1 MPGREKK
8 HMKVVTFFLF
18 LLLFAGAVFA
28 QSNDEGLAFLQ
39 LNFFNPGARSLA
51 MGGAFVGMADDAT
64 AALANPAGMTAL
76 IRPEFSV
83 EFSATK
89 YKNEIPWTSG
99 SQLFDLELDL
109 PAASAR
115 ESNFQNNFGPIDFD
129 NTVSHLS
136 FASFVYPAIKN
147 KFVISG
153 FYNEQTKFERQF
165 QTTGYDRIL
174 RSVNGIPC
182 TVDCLFNSFFATDN
196 SLEFKIRNFGASV
209 AVSPSNY
216 LSLGVTLTS
225 SKLEVD
231 SSTTRLD
238 QSNNNVPV
246 NRESLT
252 GDDTGFSYAFGALL
266 KPSSKF
272 SFGFVYTH
280 RPEFDVTS
288 NAATLNPDGTVDQQV
303 SINPTFRVPD
313 NFGFGI
319 SVRPSDRFAINFDVN
334 RIKYSQLNDGY
345 YNAFFFADNFPDSLQ
360 NTKIDFSKNDLEVE
374 DGTEFRLGGEYAVS
388 LGSHPFFIRAGYW
401 HEPFH
406 SQISTV
412 EDANQVLIFTII
424 GGFLV
429 QVNEVNADPFFSR
442 SLKKDYNHVSFGT
455 GIGFGQVTIDWA
467 YDYSKNFKRFIL
479 STNFHL

>member
-1 MPGREKK
+1 
-8 HMKVVTFFLF
+8 MKLVGFFFFVLVF
-18 LLLFAGAVFA
+18 SASAVSA

-64 AALANPAGMTAL
+64 AALANPAGMTVL

-83 EFSATK
+83 EFSATN

-99 SQLFDLELDL
+99 SQSFDVETDILGNIIT
-109 PAASAR
+109 R
-115 ESNFQNNFGPIDFD
+115 EFNFQNNFGAADFS
-129 NTVSHLS
+129 NTVSNLS

-153 FYNEQTKFERQF
+153 FYNEQTKFERTF
-165 QTTGYDRIL
+165 LTTGYDRIV
-174 RSVNGIPC
+174 RSVNG
-182 TVDCLFNSFFATDN
+182 VDCNGDCGLGPDDILNSFFATDTT
-196 SLEFKIRNFGASV
+196 LQFKIRNFGASL
-209 AVSPSNY
+209 AVGLGSYVN
-216 LSLGVTLTS
+216 LGVTLTS

-231 SSTTRLD
+231 NSTLRLNTDNSS
-238 QSNNNVPV
+238 N

-252 GDDTGFSYAFGALL
+252 GDDRQFSYSLGALL
-266 KPSSKF
+266 KPSEKF

-288 NAATLNPDGTVDQQV
+288 STATFNLDGSVFKEVTT
-303 SINPTFRVPD
+303 NPTFRIPD
-313 NFGFGI
+313 NYAFGV
-319 SVRPSDRFAINFDVN
+319 SVRPSDRFALNFDVN
-334 RIKYSQLNDGY
+334 QIMYSQLNDGY
-345 YNAFFFADNFPDSLQ
+345 YNAFFFGTDTASPLN
-360 NTKIDFSKNDLEVE
+360 NKTDFNKNDLEVE
-374 DGTEFRLGGEYAVS
+374 DGTEVRFGGEYAVS

-406 SQISTV
+406 SNISTA
-412 EDANQVLIFTII
+412 EDSAQQLLFDANGLPA
-424 GGFLV
+424 
-429 QVNEVNADPFFSR
+429 NEVTADPFFSR
-442 SLKKDYNHVSFGT
+442 SLKKDYHHVSFGT
-455 GIGFGQVTIDWA
+455 GIGLGQVTIDWA